1 MMRDYYAAAIDALVP
16 NNQTFIENSKVTWIV
31 KPENIPTDEEIIRKI
46 TELQYIDEVTNDYK
60 EKRSL
65 EYPPMEDQLDKIYH
79 SGVNA
84 WKADIKSIK
93 DKYPKTSIN
102 SDELKKR
109 QDTAVE
115 DNKKTNYLAAV
126 ERLKKPRIKLGTPYT
141 ETVWDVSQNK
151 YVDQINYRDI
161 PHPYD
166 DIVVTDESERDAAQA
181 TIDATP
187 QSIIDSINT

>member
-16 NNQTFIENSKVTWIV
+16 NNQTFIENSKVTWVV

-60 EKRSL
+60 EKRFL

-84 WKADIKSIK
+84 WKADIKAIK
-93 DKYPKTSIN
+93 DKYPKKSID

-141 ETVWDVSQNK
+141 ESVWDVSQNK

-166 DIVVTDESERDAAQA
+166 DIVVTDEAQRDAAQA
-181 TIDATP
+181 TIDSTP

>member
-1 MMRDYYAAAIDALVP
+1 MRDYYADAIDALVP
-16 NNQTFIENSKVTWIV
+16 NNQTFIDGSKVTWIV

-46 TELQYIDEVTNDYK
+46 AELQYIDEVTNDYK

-84 WKADIKSIK
+84 WKADIKAIK

-126 ERLKKPRIKLGTPYT
+126 ERLKKPRIKLGSPYT
-141 ETVWDVSQNK
+141 ETVWDASQKK
-151 YVDQINYRDI
+151 YVDTTSYRNPPD
-161 PHPYD
+161 PD
-166 DIVVTDESERDAAQA
+166 SSRVVSDEAERDAAQA
-181 TIDATP
+181 VIDGTP